1 MADDAKPKKEKE
13 KSTSPFRD
21 NIEVVVFAIAMSL
34 KSDVGSYSRWP

>member
-34 KSDVGSYSRWP
+34 GLKVFALEAY